1 MSVTSR
7 HAMRFKLRKQVVFP
21 EEGDFS
27 RGGAKRSDIADFLRG
42 RKKPTP
48 FKFPVPRQTVD
59 GVTRRILQTRFYPH
73 GRPGVRRQAAP
84 TAAHLGLEQPVQT
97 SGNFLCEIN
106 GIKSGHDNENF

>member
-1 MSVTSR
+1 LPTFF
-7 HAMRFKLRKQVVFP
+7 AA
-21 EEGDFS
+21 G
-27 RGGAKRSDIADFLRG
+27 
-42 RKKPTP
+42 KKPTP

-84 TAAHLGLEQPVQT
+84 TAAHLGLERPVQT

-106 GIKSGHDNENF
+106 GIKSGHDNENFYIDGLAGTCGMCPVVRFGLL